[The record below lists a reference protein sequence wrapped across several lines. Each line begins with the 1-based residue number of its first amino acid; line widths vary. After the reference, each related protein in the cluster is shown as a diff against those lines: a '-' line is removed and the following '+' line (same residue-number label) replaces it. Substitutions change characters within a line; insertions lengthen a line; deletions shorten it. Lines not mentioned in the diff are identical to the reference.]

1 MPCFFAFLAASAFY
15 NSWSRVFHPYPLYD
29 GPVRCFSV
37 PRYQSPLPKQSRE
50 REDSTAGAG
59 MPGCWVSFKTQRC
72 HLIGDFMATG
82 DYQFYWTVMYRG
94 ISAQNTSAE
103 LSAKT
108 TARHA
113 IRMPWKFLFFGSPWL
128 VHCYFSRHHAYKYMK
143 RSCCWD
149 SRSYFACHCETN
161 NIT

>member
-1 MPCFFAFLAASAFY
+1 VLARSSLCNKCLVFFAFLAASAFY

-59 MPGCWVSFKTQRC
+59 MPGCLSFVQNATLPPHRR
-72 HLIGDFMATG
+72 LYGDG
-82 DYQFYWTVMYRG
+82 GLQFYWTVMYRG

-103 LSAKT
+103 LSQ
-108 TARHA
+108 R
-113 IRMPWKFLFFGSPWL
+113 RLRDMPYGCPENFYFLGVP
-128 VHCYFSRHHAYKYMK
+128 
-143 RSCCWD
+143 D
-149 SRSYFACHCETN
+149 
-161 NIT
+161 